1 MHLPTFLK
9 YLALAWG
16 LPLVIIATSRFAS
29 PDPDQKRSDFPG
41 KTFKPARVW
50 VVGKKGTKGSDHFEL
65 RIESPDGAVYFH
77 RDPNPEPVAELDR
90 KFPRDTEVTVL
101 YQAGLEGNVLM
112 EIAAA
117 GAASPVLSFDDIMA
131 EYASRRR
138 LVGIVAAVWWILANL
153 FAFALW
159 KFGVPP
165 KEQAG
170 S

>member
-29 PDPDQKRSDFPG
+29 PDPDQKRSDFPSR
-41 KTFKPARVW
+41 TFKPARVW
-50 VVGKKGTKGSDHFEL
+50 VAGEKGTKGSDFFEL
-65 RIESPDGAVYFH
+65 RIESPDGTVYFH
-77 RDPNPEPVAELDR
+77 RDPDPGPVAELDR
-90 KFPRDTEVTVL
+90 KLPRETEVTVL
-101 YQAGLEGNVLM
+101 YQPGLEGNLLM

-117 GAASPVLSFDDIMA
+117 GAASPVLSFDAIMA

-138 LVGIVAAVWWILANL
+138 LVGIVAAVWWTLANL

-165 KEQAG
+165 GERPY